1 MTTTAVRSEGD
12 HLGDAAPTAP
22 ADAAST
28 NPAPGTR
35 TRLDHIDAMRP
46 VKQVGVVS
54 THTLLF
60 FAPAAAGSA
69 VGASILLLHVT
80 REAFLF
86 VSACM
91 LTYSYRGFDR
101 LDLRHFFGRRFVAV
115 GVPYL
120 AWTLIYFC
128 FLLPTSALSLWASLG
143 HLGYLV
149 GTGYYQLY
157 YLLVIAQFYAVFPL
171 LLVLLRRTAGHHVT
185 LLACSGGLQ
194 VVIISLM
201 HWNALPAGM
210 EGFWATREIT
220 SYQFYLIAGMVVAV
234 HLRQVHAWLC
244 NHVWTVV
251 GSTLASAAVAEVWF
265 YLANDHIVSWLGLS
279 SDAFQPVVIPF
290 NIGAIA
296 SLYLFGVFLVSRRR
310 SPRTRAVIH
319 SGSEN
324 SYGIYLSQMIFITTL
339 VWVGWRQV
347 NDLLP
352 WPLVSVI
359 TVALVVLASTGLTA
373 LLARTPLSRALT
385 GRSRSPSRPA
395 PPAAPVG
402 SRATVTPVPSR
413 PVTTGGVRSRRPR
426 RCAGTRPGWD
436 GGSGRAGGVRTPR

>member
-1 MTTTAVRSEGD
+1 
-12 HLGDAAPTAP
+12 
-22 ADAAST
+22 
-28 NPAPGTR
+28 
-35 TRLDHIDAMRP
+35 MRP

-91 LTYSYRGFDR
+91 LTYSYRDFDR
-101 LDLRHFFGRRFVAV
+101 LDLRHFWSRRFVAV

-128 FLLPTSALSLWASLG
+128 FLLPTSTLSPWASLG

-157 YLLVIAQFYAVFPL
+157 YLLVIAQFYVVFPL
-171 LLVLLRRTAGHHVT
+171 LLVLLRRTAGHHVA
-185 LLACSGGLQ
+185 LLAGSGALQ
-194 VVIISLM
+194 VVTISLM
-201 HWNALPAGM
+201 HWNALPSGM
-210 EGFWATREIT
+210 QGFWATREIT

-234 HLRQVHAWLC
+234 HLQAVHAWLC
-244 NHVWTVV
+244 RHVWTVV
-251 GSTLASAAVAEVWF
+251 GATLASAAVAELWF
-265 YLANDHIVSWLGLS
+265 YLANEHIVSWLGFS

-290 NIGAIA
+290 NLGAIA

-319 SGSEN
+319 AGSEN
-324 SYGIYLSQMIFITTL
+324 SYGIYLSQMIFITAL
-339 VWVGWRQV
+339 VWLGWRHV

-373 LLARTPLSRALT
+373 LLARTPLSKALT
-385 GRSRSPSRPA
+385 GRSRPS
-395 PPAAPVG
+395 
-402 SRATVTPVPSR
+402 
-413 PVTTGGVRSRRPR
+413 
-426 RCAGTRPGWD
+426 
-436 GGSGRAGGVRTPR
+436 

>member
-1 MTTTAVRSEGD
+1 
-12 HLGDAAPTAP
+12 
-22 ADAAST
+22 
-28 NPAPGTR
+28 
-35 TRLDHIDAMRP
+35 MRP

-101 LDLRHFFGRRFVAV
+101 FDLRHFWGRRFAAV

-128 FLLPTSALSLWASLG
+128 FLLPTSGLSLWASLG

-157 YLLVIAQFYAVFPL
+157 YLLVIAQFYVVFPL
-171 LLVLLRRTAGHHVT
+171 LLMLLRRTAGHHVA

-194 VVIISLM
+194 LVTVSLM
-201 HWNALPAGM
+201 HWNALPSGM

-220 SYQFYLIAGMVVAV
+220 SYQFYLVAGMVVAV
-234 HLRQVHAWLC
+234 HLQSVHAWLC
-244 NHVWTVV
+244 RHVWTVV
-251 GSTLASAAVAEVWF
+251 GSTLASAAVAELWF
-265 YLANDHIVSWLGLS
+265 GLANDHIVSWLGPS

-290 NIGAIA
+290 NLGAIA
-296 SLYLFGVFLVSRRR
+296 SLYLFGVFLVARRR
-310 SPRTRAVIH
+310 SPRTRAVVH
-319 SGSEN
+319 AGSEN

-339 VWVGWRQV
+339 VWLGWRHV
-347 NDLLP
+347 NDVLP
-352 WPLVSVI
+352 WPLVTAL

-373 LLARTPLSRALT
+373 VLARTPLSKALT
-385 GRSRSPSRPA
+385 GRSRTSSRA
-395 PPAAPVG
+395 TPPAAVTSSPT
-402 SRATVTPVPSR
+402 SATPVLPR
-413 PVTTGGVRSRRPR
+413 PATTGGVRHRRPR
-426 RCAGTRPGWD
+426 RCVGTRPGWD
-436 GGSGRAGGVRTPR
+436 GGSGPTGEVRTPR